1 MPCAPSGGKAP
12 VRIVLDTNVVVSAL
26 LWRGTPHR
34 LRDAIRQRPDA
45 QLYTSAALLDELVR
59 VLARSFAAKR
69 LALIGVSAR
78 TLVTDY
84 ALAADLV
91 TPLAV
96 PSVIAADPDDDRVIA
111 AAVAAEADLVVS
123 GDRHLLA
130 LGTHQSIRIVS
141 PAEAIALIA
150 P

>member
-1 MPCAPSGGKAP
+1 MPCAPSGGGVP

-34 LRDAIRQRPDA
+34 LRDAIRQHPDT
-45 QLYTSAALLDELVR
+45 QLFTSAALLDELAN

-69 LALIGVSAR
+69 LALIGTSAR
-78 TLVTDY
+78 TLITDY

-96 PSVIAADPDDDRVIA
+96 GSVIAADPDDDHVIA

-130 LGTHQSIRIVS
+130 LGMHRTIRIVA
-141 PAEAIALIA
+141 PAEALARIEA
-150 P
+150 